1 MIVGFKQKYISDS
14 INNKINLKKFKKC
27 DVHSE
32 DIYEQMLREE
42 IDGNE
47 EISVKHEKDSLKVE
61 IISDSEDFNIT
72 FAGEQTLLWRYR
84 FRQKK

>member
-1 MIVGFKQKYISDS
+1 
-14 INNKINLKKFKKC
+14 
-27 DVHSE
+27 
-32 DIYEQMLREE
+32 MLREE

-47 EISVKHEKDSLKVE
+47 EISVKQEKDSLKVE